1 MHRRYIDVAATVWF
15 GPAATGGALRTC
27 ACSISD
33 EIYKKKVTKNQ
44 TDKKKQK
51 PTGKKVT

>member
-1 MHRRYIDVAATVWF
+1 MHWRYIDVAATVWF